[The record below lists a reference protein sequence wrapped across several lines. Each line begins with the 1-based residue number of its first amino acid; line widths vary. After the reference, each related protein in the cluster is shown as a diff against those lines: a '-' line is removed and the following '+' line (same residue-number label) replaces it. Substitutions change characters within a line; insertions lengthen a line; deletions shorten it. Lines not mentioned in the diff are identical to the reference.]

1 MKQEE
6 YNTYITTI
14 RTWLLDNGFIHDSKF
29 LLNECW
35 SINFGFNNEISIH
48 ITFGNQYVYSIDKTD
63 KAIVTIFNGDRQG
76 MLSIEYLEQLIKT
89 IYWNGK
95 EN

>member
-14 RTWLLDNGFIHDSKF
+14 RTWLLDNGFIHDEHFISG
-29 LLNECW
+29 ESW
-35 SINFGFNNEISIH
+35 SRDFGFHNELSVVLD
-48 ITFGNQYVYSIDKTD
+48 NSSQYVYVQCKEDRE
-63 KAIVTIFNGDRQG
+63 IVTLYNLDRQG
-76 MLSIEYLEQLIKT
+76 MLSIEYLNQLIKT